1 MLSIPAR
8 RVKKIDSNINIVPY
22 IDVMLVL
29 LIIFMMTTPII
40 EQGIEIDLPTS
51 GSGEI
56 VNFSDD
62 YPIIVSIN
70 KKGAYYINS
79 LDNENDNK
87 EKVQLDILTA
97 MIKARLEVSPN
108 KQIFVRADKDV
119 KYSYIVG
126 LMSFLQKNNIAKVG
140 LITESINENH

>member
-1 MLSIPAR
+1 MLSIPKKR
-8 RVKKIDSNINIVPY
+8 IKKIDSSINIVPY

-40 EQGIEIDLPTS
+40 EQGIEVDLPTS

-70 KKGAYYINS
+70 NAGEYYINS
-79 LDNENDNK
+79 IDSESDDK
-87 EKVQLDILTA
+87 EKVALGILTA
-97 MIKARLEVSPN
+97 MIKGRLEVNPK

-119 KYSYIVG
+119 KYSSIVG
-126 LMSFLQKNNIAKVG
+126 LMSFLQQNNINKVG
-140 LITESINENH
+140 LITESVNENP